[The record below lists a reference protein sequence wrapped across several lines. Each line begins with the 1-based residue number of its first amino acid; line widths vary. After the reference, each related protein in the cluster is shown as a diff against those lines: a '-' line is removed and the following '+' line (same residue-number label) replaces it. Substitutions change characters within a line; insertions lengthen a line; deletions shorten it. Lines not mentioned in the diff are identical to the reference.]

1 MTDKETL
8 LLYRLRQA
16 EETLSDAR
24 RMLENGISA
33 RSVTNRAYYSMFY
46 ALLALFI
53 RFDVPYR
60 TSKHSGVIS
69 IFDRE
74 FVHTGKLDRR
84 YSKILHKLFDIRQEC
99 DYKEFVDMTNEAAA
113 ECIKL
118 AEEFYQAIK
127 HLAEC
132 P

>member
-8 LLYRLRQA
+8 LIYRLSQA
-16 EETLSDAR
+16 EETLSDAG

-33 RSVTNRAYYSMFY
+33 RSITNRAYYSMFY

-127 HLAEC
+127 HLVEC